1 MMGTTETSE
10 GASVRKFSIDAT
22 ARQQITAARQS
33 PAHRA
38 ATTVVGGHEQAL
50 RQTVLALMAGSA
62 LAEHDNPGEATLY
75 VLSGRVT
82 LAAGGEEWDARTG
95 DMVIIP
101 PARHEVRAVEDSTL
115 LLTSVPRS
123 RAGSPG

>member
-1 MMGTTETSE
+1 M
-10 GASVRKFSIDAT
+10 RKFSINAT
-22 ARQQITAARQS
+22 ARQQLTAARRS
-33 PAHRA
+33 AASRA

-50 RQTVLALMAGSA
+50 RQTVLALLAGA
-62 LAEHDNPGEATLY
+62 TLAEHDNPGEATLY

-82 LAAGGEEWDARTG
+82 LAANGEEWDARTG
-95 DMVIIP
+95 DLVEIP
-101 PARHEVRAVEDSTL
+101 PARHQVRAEEDTTL

>member
-1 MMGTTETSE
+1 M
-10 GASVRKFSIDAT
+10 RKFSIEAV
-22 ARQQITAARQS
+22 ARQQLTAARES
-33 PAHRA
+33 AARRA

-50 RQTVLALMAGSA
+50 RQTVLGLVAGA
-62 LAEHDNPGEATLY
+62 TLAEHDNPGQATVY

-82 LAAGGEEWDARTG
+82 LSADGDSWEARTG

-101 PARHEVRAVEDSTL
+101 SARHTLKAEEDSAV

-123 RAGSPG
+123 HTG